1 MDTEIAQVVLGV
13 ITGIAA
19 ATWLIGLRF
28 LLSSAR
34 KGASSE
40 DTSHGLL
47 DEGKSSPTRRLAGG
61 AEIEGE
67 AGSLSARAA
76 LLLANGTVIP
86 YVPVKIVEKT
96 ENHIRFEAIG
106 PVGNNPSVVGW
117 FREGLLWFT
126 PLGQKRTR
134 VEWVV
139 ELADRDWLLWLGG
152 LFQAVGLIALVAGC
166 WATYTFVVRSPDP
179 SLRWQ
184 TFQML
189 QVSHFLWPPF
199 LFGGLYRQGRK
210 VIAARFEAFA
220 HNLPYFG
227 D

>member
-1 MDTEIAQVVLGV
+1 VDTEVAQIVLGAISV
-13 ITGIAA
+13 IAA

-34 KGASSE
+34 NGGPSE
-40 DTSHGLL
+40 GDSHGLV
-47 DEGKSSPTRRLAGG
+47 DSEVSPTRRLAGG

-67 AGSLSARAA
+67 ASSLAA
-76 LLLANGTVIP
+76 KAASLLAKGTV
-86 YVPVKIVEKT
+86 VPFVPLKIVEKT
-96 ENHIRFEAIG
+96 EDHIRFEVIVSDG
-106 PVGNNPSVVGW
+106 TSRSGVGY
-117 FREGLLWFT
+117 FRKGQLWFT
-126 PLGQKRTR
+126 PLGQGRTR
-134 VEWVV
+134 VEWAV

-152 LFQAVGLIALVAGC
+152 LFQVLGLIALVAGC
-166 WATYTFVVRSPDP
+166 WVISTFVVMSPDP
-179 SLRWQ
+179 SQRWQ

-199 LFGGLYRQGRK
+199 LFGALYQRGRQ
-210 VIAARFEAFA
+210 VIAARFEALA